1 VPLRYGETDESPKD
15 RAPSQSN
22 PSADLH
28 SRPFVDVRLCIPHL
42 LGPRGP
48 KRDTERTKDHRSH
61 NRAGPTRVSPGPEC
75 VNRGGRNSQG
85 LGFRRK
91 NQVVGTALEES
102 ALIPSGDMG
111 DFEADP
117 LAVRET
123 FESSLSLR
131 DLLRGGVAEERSSKE
146 LETSAAT
153 NGGRMA
159 LPSGDEPVGRSAA
172 A

>member
-1 VPLRYGETDESPKD
+1 
-15 RAPSQSN
+15 
-22 PSADLH
+22 
-28 SRPFVDVRLCIPHL
+28 
-42 LGPRGP
+42 
-48 KRDTERTKDHRSH
+48 
-61 NRAGPTRVSPGPEC
+61 
-75 VNRGGRNSQG
+75 
-85 LGFRRK
+85 
-91 NQVVGTALEES
+91 
-102 ALIPSGDMG
+102 
-111 DFEADP
+111 

-131 DLLRGGVAEERSSKE
+131 DLLRCGVAEERSSKE